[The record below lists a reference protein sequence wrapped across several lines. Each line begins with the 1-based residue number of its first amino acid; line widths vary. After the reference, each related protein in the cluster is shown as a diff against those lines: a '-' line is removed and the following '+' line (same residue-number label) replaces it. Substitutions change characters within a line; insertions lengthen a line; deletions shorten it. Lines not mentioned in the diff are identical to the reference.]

1 MLVIAFMGSPRKDGN
16 TSLLLQEAI
25 RGIKESGHEVK
36 NFNLALMKI
45 RPCQNCGG
53 CDKTGVCIIEGDA
66 MGGIYTALREANR
79 IILASPI
86 FFAGLSAQSK
96 AMVDRCQAFWCE
108 KYLLNKP
115 LPEGPEGR
123 KGLFITVGGMKTGKG
138 VECGGA
144 TAMAFFR
151 TLSVPVHASL
161 GYRGVDAKG
170 AIREH
175 PTALRE
181 AFEAGR
187 ELVRI

>member
-1 MLVIAFMGSPRKDGN
+1 M
-16 TSLLLQEAI
+16 
-25 RGIKESGHEVK
+25 
-36 NFNLALMKI
+36 
-45 RPCQNCGG
+45 
-53 CDKTGVCIIEGDA
+53 
-66 MGGIYTALREANR
+66 
-79 IILASPI
+79 
-86 FFAGLSAQSK
+86 
-96 AMVDRCQAFWCE
+96 
-108 KYLLNKP
+108 
-115 LPEGPEGR
+115 
-123 KGLFITVGGMKTGKG
+123 GGMKTGKG